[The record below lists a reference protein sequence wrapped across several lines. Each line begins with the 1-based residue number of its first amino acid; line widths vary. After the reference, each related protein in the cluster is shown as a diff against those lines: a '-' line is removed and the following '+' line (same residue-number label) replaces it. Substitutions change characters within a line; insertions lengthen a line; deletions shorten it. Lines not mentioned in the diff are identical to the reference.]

1 MSRDLSNG
9 SLKTGRQRAENL
21 HSNLF
26 KRREGEREK
35 EQEQR
40 SEQQVSEDRR
50 GDRVWRIYTGID
62 MRKTFLKTDG
72 ETESRNPTLGSLER
86 EGKREEEQEQ
96 RSEQQVSEDRRGD
109 REWRT
114 YVGIDI

>member
-1 MSRDLSNG
+1 M
-9 SLKTGRQRAENL
+9 GRQRLENL
-21 HSNLF
+21 HRDL
-26 KRREGEREK
+26 
-35 EQEQR
+35 
-40 SEQQVSEDRR
+40 
-50 GDRVWRIYTGID
+50 
-62 MRKTFLKTDG
+62 LK
-72 ETESRNPTLGSLER
+72 ER